1 MTARDRLM
9 VMVIGALAVLGAVWF
24 TAVSPQRKEAST
36 LQTRVDA
43 ASSQLSTAES
53 DLANARSAEGRYS
66 AAYASI
72 VSLGKAVPP
81 SQELPSLIYQLDQAS
96 NHKQVEFS
104 SVVSGTATGSGGAS
118 SGSAASGTP
127 AATSAPTAFTQLPF
141 TFVFNGSFFDLHDL
155 FQQLNQFTERTPSGV
170 LRISGRLLTIQGVK
184 LVQAAEGSTGSKKR
198 QLSGTIT
205 ASAYVLPAS
214 QGLTAG
220 ATPAAPAGVGAP
232 ASSSSSSSPTTPAIA
247 RVTP

>member
-1 MTARDRLM
+1 
-9 VMVIGALAVLGAVWF
+9 
-24 TAVSPQRKEAST
+24 
-36 LQTRVDA
+36 
-43 ASSQLSTAES
+43 
-53 DLANARSAEGRYS
+53 
-66 AAYASI
+66 
-72 VSLGKAVPP
+72 
-81 SQELPSLIYQLDQAS
+81 
-96 NHKQVEFS
+96 
-104 SVVSGTATGSGGAS
+104 
-118 SGSAASGTP
+118 
-127 AATSAPTAFTQLPF
+127 
-141 TFVFNGSFFDLHDL
+141 VFNGSFFDLHDL